1 MLCCIGCVNQDLGCL
16 FEIYLKPL
24 EKETFLS
31 RGEVSAGH
39 PAELLFPHWHLTQ
52 QANRCSASVANHYV

>member
-1 MLCCIGCVNQDLGCL
+1 MLCCTVCVYQDLGCL

-31 RGEVSAGH
+31 RGEVSAS
-39 PAELLFPHWHLTQ
+39 HLT
-52 QANRCSASVANHYV
+52 ALLVFFPSVASLHIKKMNK